1 MYVKLKQFMVEKSL
15 KNKDLADLLDISY
28 PCISKKLNQKGSD
41 FTVKEVKCL
50 CEKYGLDA
58 NLYFFS

>member
-28 PCISKKLNQKGSD
+28 PCISKKLNQKRLR
-41 FTVKEVKCL
+41 F
-50 CEKYGLDA
+50 YGKRSKNVFVRNMD
-58 NLYFFS
+58 